1 MLHIILHGVKLF
13 NMDAKEIIE
22 AAGGAKKVM
31 KLTGL
36 SRAGVSNW
44 RTQNYIPQHWIKFL
58 RLKFPA
64 IRKATLD
71 LAPTYYTKAKK
82 QAAQSVQILSKD

>member
-1 MLHIILHGVKLF
+1 
-13 NMDAKEIIE
+13 MDAKEFIE

-44 RTQNYIPQHWIKFL
+44 STQNYIPAPWVAFF
-58 RLKFPA
+58 RLKVPA
-64 IRKATLD
+64 IRKATLTLSKD
-71 LAPTYYTKAKK
+71 YYSKARKH
-82 QAAQSVQILSKD
+82 AGIVQILRKD